1 MNEVLDFLNVD
12 ELTVKFTRTKN
23 TDDFSNKTYIEFDD
37 YKIPH
42 LGCGVQDSI
51 MKYLESLPNI
61 TDKTYIQ
68 FITRSR
74 FREYFISFLDLKKLN
89 IWIVDSPTFVYND
102 QQFMTQTYMYNDV
115 NDIALS
121 DFRFIYSFED
131 QSYGIKIRGVKKADH

>member
-12 ELTVKFTRTKN
+12 ELTVKFTRPKKV
-23 TDDFSNKTYIEFDD
+23 DDFSITTYIEFDD

-42 LGCGVQDSI
+42 CGGNVQASI
-51 MKYLESLPNI
+51 MNYLEKLPNI
-61 TDKTYIQ
+61 TDKSYIQ

-89 IWIVDSPTFVYND
+89 IGIVDSPTFVYNE
-102 QQFMTQTYMYNDV
+102 QHFMNQTYMYNDA
-115 NDIALS
+115 NDIVLS

-131 QSYGIKIRGVKKADH
+131 HINGVKIRGVKKADH